1 MAVRSIDEMK
11 SEGKA
16 MLEHL
21 WLAVNVNRLRAYIDF
36 NGRSA
41 RKRSVVCVVI
51 LLCVGA
57 QAQAPAAKAPAP
69 QMATSAPIRFEEI
82 AARSG
87 IDFSIDSSPTLN
99 KNQIETMVAGVALI
113 DYDGD
118 GYQDIFFANG
128 AAIPSL
134 KKEGPQYKNR
144 LYHNNGDGT
153 FTDVTE
159 KAGVGGDGYD
169 MGAAVGDFDNDGRP
183 DLYVVGVTKNHL
195 YHTTGDGTF
204 SDVTDKAG
212 VGGAMYGGKKM
223 WSVAAAWVDYNN
235 DGLLDLFVSNYV
247 KWEVNKDPECI
258 VASIRNYCS
267 PLLYEPLPNTLYR
280 NNGDGTFTDVSDE
293 TGISQHLGRGM
304 GVAIADYDGDGFM
317 DIFVANDD
325 SPNFLF
331 HNIGGKR
338 FEEVAVSSWVAY
350 NRSGKTVSGM
360 GADFRDVNNDGRPDI
375 WFTALS
381 TETFPLF
388 FNRGGGEF
396 EDATTSSGLAWAT
409 QNMDGW
415 SNAIVDFDNDGWKDL
430 FVARSNVLDP
440 VLASARSYMEPNAVF
455 RNLGNGKFQDVSA
468 TAGASFQTP
477 ALHRGTAVGDL
488 DNDGRM
494 DVVVSVLNGPAKLF
508 HNITR
513 TSNHWILLQLRGTVS
528 NRMGIGAQIRL
539 TTPNGAQQ
547 FNEVTTSV
555 GYASSSDSR
564 VHFGLGDSMA
574 AERIDITWP
583 SGIRQTLRNVRGDRV
598 VVIEEPAAPP
608 PRKK

>member
-1 MAVRSIDEMK
+1 MLSHRNLIAGLLSVAISASASASKVPEAQT
-11 SEGKA
+11 A
-16 MLEHL
+16 M
-21 WLAVNVNRLRAYIDF
+21 
-36 NGRSA
+36 NG
-41 RKRSVVCVVI
+41 
-51 LLCVGA
+51 
-57 QAQAPAAKAPAP
+57 
-69 QMATSAPIRFEEI
+69 PIAFEEI
-82 AARSG
+82 AAQSG
-87 IDFSIDSSPTLN
+87 INFSIDSSPTPN

-118 GYQDIFFANG
+118 GYQDIFFVNG

-134 KKEGPQYKNR
+134 KKEGSQYKNR
-144 LYHNNGDGT
+144 LFHNNGNGT
-153 FTDVTE
+153 FTDVTD

-169 MGAAVGDFDNDGRP
+169 MGVAVGDYDNDGRP

-195 YHTTGDGTF
+195 YHNNGDGTF

-212 VGGAMYGGKKM
+212 VGGGVYNGKKM

-247 KWEVNKDPECI
+247 KWEVNKDPECL
-258 VASIRNYCS
+258 VANIRIYCN
-267 PLLYEPLPNTLYR
+267 PLLYEPLPNTLFR
-280 NNGDGTFTDVSDE
+280 NNGDGTFTDVSAE
-293 TGISQHLGRGM
+293 TGIAQHLGRGM

-331 HNIGGKR
+331 HNVGGKR

-350 NRSGKTVSGM
+350 NPDGRTVSGM

-375 WFTALS
+375 WFTALPA
-381 TETFPLF
+381 ETFPLF
-388 FNRGGGEF
+388 LNRGRGEF
-396 EDATTSSGLAWAT
+396 GDATTSSGLAWGT
-409 QNMDGW
+409 QSMAGW
-415 SNAIVDFDNDGWKDL
+415 SNAMVDLDNDGWKDL
-430 FVARSNVLDP
+430 FAARSDVSEP
-440 VLASARSYMEPNAVF
+440 TLASTRFYKEPNAVF
-455 RNLGNGKFQDVSA
+455 RNLGNEKFRDVSA
-468 TAGASFQTP
+468 TAGAAFQIP
-477 ALHRGTAVGDL
+477 ALHRGSAVGDL

-513 TSNHWILLQLRGTVS
+513 TNNHWILLQLRGTVS
-528 NRMGIGAQIRL
+528 NRMGIGAQIKL
-539 TTPNGAQQ
+539 TTPDGAQQ
-547 FNEVTTSV
+547 FNQVTTSV

-564 VHFGLGDSMA
+564 VHFGLGSSKM

-583 SGIRQTLRNVRGDRV
+583 SGIRQTLHNVQGDRV
-598 VVIEEPAAPP
+598 VAIEEPIASP